1 MSVSASFEG
10 NSNVQQI
17 LDDLINT
24 GRKLLQAQP
33 MDREHYRQWSDS
45 ARKQLAESYGPTDPK
60 VREFFTSRREISTS
74 FELDPSYYLTQIG
87 ANLRRELKV
96 LEKISRE
103 QGESPAAATA
113 PTARGPTPQAPRAA
127 AGAPSAARKVLILA
141 GKGSELIGPGSQ
153 AAGEAG
159 FATEILPD
167 EKRRSSDALRAALVA
182 SRPNAVVV
190 VWDQEPSS
198 PSRSGATPVEA
209 ALELG
214 LAIGIFSPAKVLI
227 LFNEK
232 TPPPEN
238 AGGAAQIPLR
248 ADPGWEE
255 ALKKALM
262 AIP

>member
-45 ARKQLAESYGPTDPK
+45 ARKQLVESYGPTDPR
-60 VREFFTSRREISTS
+60 VREFFSLRREISTS
-74 FELDPSYYLTQIG
+74 FDLDPSYHLTQIG
-87 ANLRRELKV
+87 ANIRRELKV

-103 QGESPAAATA
+103 LGESPAPA
-113 PTARGPTPQAPRAA
+113 ARGPAPQAPRSAA
-127 AGAPSAARKVLILA
+127 AAPAAARKVLILA
-141 GKGSELIGPGSQ
+141 GKDSELIGPGSQ

-159 FATEILPD
+159 FAAETLPD

-214 LAIGIFSPAKVLI
+214 MTIGVFSPAKVLI

-232 TPPPEN
+232 TPPPEI
-238 AGGAAQIPLR
+238 ASGVAQIPIR
-248 ADPGWEE
+248 KEPDWEE
-255 ALKKALM
+255 ALKKALK